1 MAVRSVGGARKSTD
15 IAMTVRWDNYTGQ
28 NDQTDYPALFLPSQV
43 ELKESVR
50 IAIGTGSLI
59 FASCIL
65 GG

>member
-1 MAVRSVGGARKSTD
+1 MRSVGGARKSTD
-15 IAMTVRWDNYTGQ
+15 LATTVGWDNYTGR

-50 IAIGTGSLI
+50 IAIGTGSLT